1 MNIEQWSGYEVS
13 SEVLEQAASWI
24 AMLDSSQDKD
34 FTQVEN
40 AAQTLRNHQALD
52 SNQLFSAGED
62 IHTHFFD
69 WLQADP
75 SHQQAYF
82 ELSEMWA
89 RSACAKSMSNIID
102 KSVVLPFPSQ
112 SDIPPKTLFT
122 EASFGEQTA
131 SPSWAYPLTIGL
143 ILCGL
148 LVPAI
153 QSIF

>member
-24 AMLDSSQDKD
+24 AMLDTTQDKD
-34 FTQVEN
+34 FTQCEN

-62 IHTHFFD
+62 MHTRFFD

-82 ELSEMWA
+82 ELSEIWA
-89 RSACAKSMSNIID
+89 RSACSKSMSSIID
-102 KSVVLPFPSQ
+102 KSVVLPFPTP
-112 SDIPPKTLFT
+112 SDIPSKILFT
-122 EASFGEQTA
+122 EASVGEQTA

-148 LVPAI
+148 LGPAI
-153 QSIF
+153 QSLF